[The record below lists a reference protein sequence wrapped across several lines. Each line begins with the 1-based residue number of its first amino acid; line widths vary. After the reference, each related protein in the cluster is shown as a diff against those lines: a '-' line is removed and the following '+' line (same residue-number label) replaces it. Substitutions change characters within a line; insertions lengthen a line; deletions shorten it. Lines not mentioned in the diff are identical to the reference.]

1 MFALL
6 ALLKGHFTVNFLV
19 CEIIFEILCTKDRKS
34 LFPIIT
40 VECKLRMKINI
51 S

>member
-6 ALLKGHFTVNFLV
+6 ALLKGHFTVKFFLV

-34 LFPIIT
+34 VFYCH
-40 VECKLRMKINI
+40 ENEESYR
-51 S
+51 